1 MSKAV
6 KLYSRTNEYQLA
18 KRSDGIWFLRLWKN
32 NGYGPNWTK
41 WEEIGKIVK
50 IEKMKFATKCEYC
63 DSYDDEV
70 SKVVAT
76 FNNKLSIRI
85 VADHKRFENNL
96 RLPNERN

>member
-41 WEEIGKIVK
+41 WQEIGKIV
-50 IEKMKFATKCEYC
+50 
-63 DSYDDEV
+63 
-70 SKVVAT
+70 
-76 FNNKLSIRI
+76 
-85 VADHKRFENNL
+85 
-96 RLPNERN
+96 